1 MANVKKLYFPH
12 EHYARNDPKLQELLM
27 SQGVAGIGVYWC
39 IVEMLYEQGGY
50 MPLKSLKSI
59 SFALHVDSK
68 DINDIVM
75 NYDLFSHDEDRFWS
89 NVVIRHITEMQAVS
103 QRNRKAANKRW
114 NSNAD
119 AMQVHSKCNAD
130 AMQVHSK
137 CNADA
142 MQVQCYKNKNKNKNK
157 NVVYNNNNSAVV
169 VAAGLIDELKSDE
182 TWKETMM
189 MRHHLTNEIL
199 LRYIDDFALDLQ
211 CRGTEAE
218 HTTLTDIKNHIN
230 NWIRIQQEN
239 ERKKE
244 QQRTKENRRGYA
256 DVTAR
261 TAADYEED
269 S

>member
-130 AMQVHSK
+130 AMQV
-137 CNADA
+137 
-142 MQVQCYKNKNKNKNK
+142 QCYKNKNKNK